1 MIIDIES
8 FITSQKSIWGELEAR
23 LDRLERD
30 HAARLRLEDIKR
42 LHLLY
47 QRTVADLARLGSLAA
62 DPDLKLYLEGLVAR
76 AYGEIHGG
84 RRHPFRFRPVR
95 WFFQDFP
102 QVFRR
107 HAQAFLLAVAI
118 TLLGALCGGAL
129 TAYAPEGKEVILPF
143 SHLQGNPSDR
153 VAKEEQVAGGSLAE
167 GKSGERRYVTFA
179 SQLMTHNTQ
188 VAIFCLALGITFGL
202 GTLVLLFYNGAIL
215 GGVVFDYLR
224 AGEGV
229 FLTGW
234 LLPHGSI
241 EIPAFILAGQ
251 AGLVLAGA
259 LLGRSDGQPLG
270 RRLRATASDLTTLI
284 GGVAVFLV
292 WAGMIE
298 SFVSQHHEPVLPYT
312 AKITFGVVQLG
323 LLTLLLTRGGRRP
336 AKEEG
341 KHV

>member
-8 FITSQKSIWGELEAR
+8 FITSQKLIWSELEER

-30 HAARLRLEDIKR
+30 HAARLRLEDVKR

-47 QRTVADLARLGSLAA
+47 QQTVAALARLGSLAA

-76 AYGEIHGG
+76 AYSEIHGG
-84 RRHPFRFRPVR
+84 RRHPSRFRPLR
-95 WFFQDFP
+95 WFFHEFP
-102 QVFRR
+102 CVFRR
-107 HAQAFLLAVAI
+107 HMQAFLLAVAI

-129 TAYAPEGKEVILPF
+129 TAYEPEAKEVILPF
-143 SHLQGNPSDR
+143 SHLQGDPSER
-153 VAKEEQVAGGSLAE
+153 VAKEEQTASENLAE
-167 GKSGERRYVTFA
+167 VKNEEGHYVSFA

-202 GTLVLLFYNGAIL
+202 GTLVLLFYNGAVL
-215 GGVVFDYLR
+215 GAVVFDYIQ
-224 AGEGV
+224 AGEGL

-251 AGLVLAGA
+251 AGLVLAGT
-259 LLGRSDGQPLG
+259 LLGHSDGQPLG
-270 RRLRATASDLTTLI
+270 RRLRATASDLVTLV

-292 WAGMIE
+292 WAGIIE
-298 SFVSQHHEPVLPYT
+298 SFVSQHHQPVLPY
-312 AKITFGVVQLG
+312 AVKIAFGIVQLG
-323 LLTLLLTRGGRRP
+323 LLALLLMRGGRRLE
-336 AKEEG
+336 KEEG
-341 KHV
+341 EHV